1 MLHGEEKVT
10 HYKMYKA
17 KKRWLFAG
25 MGFVMV
31 SGALLVGGGTVAH
44 AATTAATTAET
55 QAGTSA
61 GSTTNS
67 DAGTPAANTQGQA
80 DAQPQSLTDYNTYKD
95 GGYATA
101 THDYETAKNGVDAAK
116 QTYQDNKNTYQN
128 KLNDYQ
134 TDVNTQAPNY
144 QTTDRTTQ
152 NSLNGEYQQVKT
164 DYDNLNTL
172 KDNTNSQI
180 DNANAAAKTAQD
192 KLDALYNALPDN
204 IKNAGK
210 TIEQYNKTTENQAQS
225 LVTASTANAYAT
237 AVKNQS
243 NGIVN
248 VINSVAD
255 LSSKATDFKVLI
267 PSTADAAGKVTADL
281 YGKTYTDRNNDN
293 QITYEDDVLPV
304 VLADL
309 KSDTDK
315 VAQNQ
320 TDLTGS
326 YAEVVAL
333 FSYMKQVADTALPYQ
348 SEDGSVG
355 RINSAQANDTSYQLM
370 YNGSPMASG
379 FGSTYATQL
388 LNSIENTK
396 AQMETTVQN
405 IYTSTGNSFDEA
417 KFTGSFDET
426 LKEQAIQIYKAQ
438 TAELLKLADN
448 LLTAFQAA
456 DASGDDLWATSPSAG
471 IKTNTLTATL
481 QTAINKA
488 QQQVADGTAALQKLP
503 ASDHFLTVAYST
515 GDAANGFT
523 QTINQIWGDLYHT
536 MDTFG
541 MSMSPLMKLDM
552 ANADKA
558 ATKDS
563 AGNTVYSPEFIE
575 DHKDVFNA
583 ATTLAND
590 ITQLMQQSSV
600 ITNDYKTVLNSL
612 LTIGGN
618 YDLVKPQVVYM
629 QAINDTVTAPQAV
642 TLGQVNV
649 LVKLNYVDDDNG
661 GAPVK
666 NDLQTLRGQDG
677 DELTWT
683 AQIPAGYELAKDQA
697 VSGTVTAR
705 NSDSEQT
712 EAIHLVHVWVTTSVD
727 QTYTTN
733 YTLLTSTGQQVKL
746 PGQNTQ
752 TITWTVK
759 TDQVNGN
766 WTATP
771 DQSSTRT
778 IATPTIIHNA
788 AGTLSFIPDLTA
800 FNGGPIA
807 LEAVSGNGKT
817 ALAAKLADQVQTVTY
832 QEAKV
837 APGIQVGFR
846 EQVPDTAPSTTPTA
860 TNPDPGDIITPAGED
875 TTAVP
880 GGGNGSQP
888 AGDNSTST
896 DVGGDTSTTGTD
908 RQTGETGQAVS
919 AGQAGGRSQSEAV
932 SGGTATQSQ
941 AAAVQTGIKP
951 QAGTAAQGELPQTNE
966 TDETASAALGVLV
979 LSLLMSALGLK
990 KRKRD

>member
-1 MLHGEEKVT
+1 MLHGEEKVMR
-10 HYKMYKA
+10 YKMYKA

-25 MGFVMV
+25 VGFVMM

-44 AATTAATTAET
+44 AATTAATATETQTGASTVSTANGDAET
-55 QAGTSA
+55 P
-61 GSTTNS
+61 GS
-67 DAGTPAANTQGQA
+67 NTQGQA
-80 DAQPQSLTDYNTYKD
+80 TTQPQSLTDYNAYKD

-101 THDYETAKNGVDAAK
+101 TQDYETAKTGVDADK
-116 QTYQDNKNTYQN
+116 QRYQENKDAYRQ
-128 KLNDYQ
+128 KLNNYQ
-134 TDVNTQAPNY
+134 SDVNTKAPND
-144 QTTDRTTQ
+144 QTTDRATKDA
-152 NSLNGEYQQVKT
+152 LDGEYQQVKT

-172 KDNTNSQI
+172 KDNTNNNVK
-180 DNANAAAKTAQD
+180 DANAAVKQAQD

-204 IKNAGK
+204 IKNAGA
-210 TIEQYNKTTENQAQS
+210 TIEQYNKTTEGEAQS
-225 LVTASTANAYAT
+225 LVTASTANAYAA

-243 NGIVN
+243 SGIVN
-248 VINSVAD
+248 VINSVTD
-255 LSSKATDFKVLI
+255 LSSKATTFKVLI
-267 PSTADAAGKVTADL
+267 PSTADATGKVTADL
-281 YGKTYTDRNNDN
+281 YGKTYTDRNNDH

-315 VAQNQ
+315 VSLNK

-348 SEDGSVG
+348 AEDGSVG
-355 RINSAQANDTSYQLM
+355 RVNSAQANDTSYQLM

-396 AQMETTVQN
+396 AQMETTVQD

-417 KFTGSFDET
+417 KFTESFDET
-426 LKEQAIQIYKAQ
+426 LKEQAIQIYQAQ
-438 TAELLKLADN
+438 TAELLKLANN

-456 DASGDDLWATSPSAG
+456 DHSGDDLWATSPSAG
-471 IKTNTLTATL
+471 IKTNMLTATL

-541 MSMSPLMKLDM
+541 MSMSPLMKFDM
-552 ANADKA
+552 ANADKD

-563 AGNTVYSPEFIE
+563 AGNTVYSPAFIK
-575 DHKDVFNA
+575 DHAVVFNA

-590 ITQLMQQSSV
+590 ITALMQQSSV
-600 ITNDYKTVLNSL
+600 ITNDYQTVLNSL

-629 QAINDTVTAPQAV
+629 EPITDTTTAPQAV
-642 TLGQVNV
+642 TLGQVNL
-649 LVKLNYVDDDNG
+649 LVHLNYVDDDNG
-661 GAPVK
+661 GSPVK

-697 VSGTVTAR
+697 VSGTVTAG

-712 EAIHLVHVWVTTSVD
+712 VTIHLVHVWVTTSVD
-727 QTYTTN
+727 QAYATN
-733 YTLLTSTGQQVKL
+733 YALLTSTGQQVKL

-759 TDQVNGN
+759 TDQVNGD

-771 DQSSTRT
+771 DQSSTRA

-788 AGTLSFIPDLTA
+788 AGTLSFIPDLAA
-800 FNGGPIA
+800 FNGSPIA
-807 LEAVSGNGKT
+807 LQAVSGNGKT
-817 ALAAKLADQVQTVTY
+817 ALAAKLADQIQTVTY

-846 EQVPDTAPSTTPTA
+846 EQVPDTAPSATPTA
-860 TNPDPGDIITPAGED
+860 TNPDSGDIITPAGDDATVVPDGEND
-875 TTAVP
+875 T
-880 GGGNGSQP
+880 QP

-908 RQTGETGQAVS
+908 GQTGETGQTVS
-919 AGQAGGRSQSEAV
+919 AGQVGGQSQAS
-932 SGGTATQSQ
+932 SGGTATKSQVAGIQTNTRSQKGAAAQSQ
-941 AAAVQTGIKP
+941 
-951 QAGTAAQGELPQTNE
+951 LPQTNE
-966 TDETASAALGVLV
+966 TDEKVSAALGVLG